1 MRNQSIRRKKMKH
14 TSLGSACAAFEAKFK
29 SLSQEDK
36 MQVSNNLYKYNLS
49 RYRDEYFG
57 FRK

>member
-1 MRNQSIRRKKMKH
+1 MKNS
-14 TSLGSACAAFEAKFK
+14 TIGSACAAFEAKFK

-36 MQVSNNLYKYNLS
+36 TQVSNNLYKVNVS